1 VRETVVEKDTKQMT
15 LFKDLF
21 HKPVEIDF
29 NGGEISSDAGLL
41 FIAQHE
47 RKLGI
52 VNHFCNSITDGRHPS
67 YITHKI
73 TELTRQRVFQ
83 IIAGYS
89 DGNDS
94 DRLRKDPVFKMV
106 CGELPKSG
114 KDLASQPTF
123 SRFEN
128 APSRTDL
135 YRMGLAIIDRYVA
148 SKKRAPKRITLDIDD
163 TEDITH
169 GHQQLSFFNAFH
181 GDFCYMPIH
190 VYDGDTG
197 DLIMSVLRPGKR
209 PSGKEIAMIL
219 KHIVS
224 HIRKSWP
231 KTNITVRG
239 DGNYGV
245 SDVLDFCESHHLQY
259 VFGFT
264 GYAPVLKKA
273 KSFIREARIR
283 YQKRHRLSRC
293 YGEFSYKAQIWKKS
307 RRVIV
312 KAEHNEKG
320 PNVRFV
326 VTSLKR
332 PCPKTVYKNIYCR
345 RGKME
350 LWIKEHKVHLESDR
364 TSCSSFQA
372 NQFRLF
378 LHSLAY
384 QILHSFRM
392 HNLEK
397 TGFAKSQ
404 FNSIRLHL
412 IKIGARILEKSTCV
426 KVHLP
431 SSFVYQDD
439 IRIAYGYGCRSG

>member
-1 VRETVVEKDTKQMT
+1 MT

-264 GYAPVLKKA
+264 AYAPVLKKA